1 MGGYLLPSHAEFS
14 HPRSLHTRLPLST
27 RELGGLY
34 VNVGFCPKCPFH
46 GCPLS
51 LLTSKASK
59 GLVREPGPGTVLSTR
74 QPPLRCLL
82 SWKPTRRD
90 CNQGPPPALSGF
102 DGFGQGE
109 ALAGHQRWGGD
120 RGDSEAF
127 LLPPCS
133 PWSSRQWPRFVVA
146 APAGWPLSWT
156 PAATGDHRVPSPRL
170 LQWRSARRA
179 SSWAAAVV
187 RPHTSYQLSLP
198 HTLW

>member
-1 MGGYLLPSHAEFS
+1 M
-14 HPRSLHTRLPLST
+14 
-27 RELGGLY
+27 
-34 VNVGFCPKCPFH
+34 NVGFCPKCPFH
-46 GCPLS
+46 GRPLS

-156 PAATGDHRVPSPRL
+156 PAATGVTEFPPLVSSNGGVLEGLPAGLRPLSGLTPLISSPY
-170 LQWRSARRA
+170 
-179 SSWAAAVV
+179 
-187 RPHTSYQLSLP
+187 HTHCGKQSFQ
-198 HTLW
+198 

>member
-1 MGGYLLPSHAEFS
+1 M
-14 HPRSLHTRLPLST
+14 
-27 RELGGLY
+27 
-34 VNVGFCPKCPFH
+34 NVGFCPKCPFH
-46 GCPLS
+46 GRPLS

-127 LLPPCS
+127 LLPPCF
-133 PWSSRQWPRFVVA
+133 PAEFPAVATFCGGSSSGVA
-146 APAGWPLSWT
+146 S
-156 PAATGDHRVPSPRL
+156 L
-170 LQWRSARRA
+170 LD
-179 SSWAAAVV
+179 SSCHW
-187 RPHTSYQLSLP
+187 
-198 HTLW
+198 

>member
-1 MGGYLLPSHAEFS
+1 M
-14 HPRSLHTRLPLST
+14 
-27 RELGGLY
+27 
-34 VNVGFCPKCPFH
+34 NVGFCPKCPFH

-133 PWSSRQWPRFVVA
+133 PRSSRQWPRFVVA

-179 SSWAAAVV
+179 SSWAAAGRCQASHLLSALLTTHTVV
-187 RPHTSYQLSLP
+187 NSPSSKPSPAPGPLTRPSLSRCA
-198 HTLW
+198 